1 MGPSLDQAEERAS
14 PLQLCSP
21 PKPNLQFSNCN
32 VFCLSGCHSSHTGI
46 TGWRPNFTMV
56 TLLITTQWT
65 KLGSFTKH
73 RYLLCWTFMQDIFVV
88 LILNENL
95 ETLCICSC
103 LWAYKITHPAPA
115 RIKNGPRNIAVRQ
128 HTTLPSSSFPSW
140 YKILKI
146 LRISC
151 LCLRH
156 CVYFHWKYLPN
167 LSVDWKFSRRDETEI
182 EFSIKSHGG
191 CGWAPSKYLTPP
203 APAKPRSALI
213 EADERETGAGA
224 QSDIQIEIL
233 VLIVLMIM
241 APGISTSKILR
252 YYAQKPLTQFPSNFE
267 STKTFLFARFK
278 LRDEFVCIIVLIN
291 YSNLQNVTQRE
302 FE

>member
-1 MGPSLDQAEERAS
+1 MPAS
-14 PLQLCSP
+14 
-21 PKPNLQFSNCN
+21 
-32 VFCLSGCHSSHTGI
+32 
-46 TGWRPNFTMV
+46 
-56 TLLITTQWT
+56 
-65 KLGSFTKH
+65 
-73 RYLLCWTFMQDIFVV
+73 
-88 LILNENL
+88 
-95 ETLCICSC
+95 
-103 LWAYKITHPAPA
+103 
-115 RIKNGPRNIAVRQ
+115 
-128 HTTLPSSSFPSW
+128 
-140 YKILKI
+140 
-146 LRISC
+146 
-151 LCLRH
+151 LCLL
-156 CVYFHWKYLPN
+156 HWKYLPN

-213 EADERETGAGA
+213 EADERETGAW
-224 QSDIQIEIL
+224 SDIQIEIL

-267 STKTFLFARFK
+267 STKTFLFTRFK

-291 YSNLQNVTQRE
+291 YSNLQNVTYRE